1 MRREGIGPDLV
12 RQAHRLRGDLE
23 IVRKKLE
30 DSPEELMEHAF
41 PESDVGLRPRAIVG
55 EQDGLESSLV
65 SEFDTATQE
74 QRRRFL
80 EAGAR
85 AAERVATE
93 GPEITLEPA
102 EEIGLEAI
110 IRFTARPAILIKN
123 GDFDAP
129 PAPWQGLVE
138 HKQGILRTASSV
150 GRVEVQGLP
159 DVPYGGT
166 GFLVA
171 PDVVMTNCHVARIFC
186 ALSDGG
192 KWDFLGGV
200 TASVD
205 FVENPDADA
214 PLEFPVTEVIG
225 IHDRVDLALLRIDP
239 EKGSDGA
246 EPPEPLALAS
256 EEPEAPDDGT
266 SRRVLVLGYPA
277 PDSGRNDPTVMRQ
290 IFGEVYYVKRL
301 QPGELLDP
309 VGDDLIAGPPCS
321 QNTTLGDVIY
331 HDSSTLGGNSGS
343 CVVDLDSNQ
352 VLGLHYAGLY
362 TKYNQGVALWKLVDD
377 PLLTGAGA
385 NFD

>member
-1 MRREGIGPDLV
+1 MRREDIGPDLV
-12 RQAHRLRGDLE
+12 RQAQRLSGDLTA
-23 IVRKKLE
+23 VREKLAE
-30 DSPEELMEHAF
+30 NPDEVLAHAF
-41 PESDVGLRPRAIVG
+41 PESDVGLRPRAIIG
-55 EQDGLESSLV
+55 EQDGLDESLV
-65 SEFDTATQE
+65 SDFDEATQE

-85 AAERVATE
+85 AAERVAAN
-93 GPEITLEPA
+93 GDGVKLDPA

-123 GDFDAP
+123 GDFDDP
-129 PAPWQGLVE
+129 VVPWQDLME
-138 HKQGILRTASSV
+138 HKQGILNTAGSV
-150 GRVEVQGLP
+150 GRVQVQGLP

-186 ALSDGG
+186 ALSGNG

-205 FVENPDADA
+205 FVENPDAD
-214 PLEFPVTEVIG
+214 PPREFPVTEVIG
-225 IHDRVDLALLRIDP
+225 IHDRVDLAMLRIDP
-239 EKGSDGA
+239 ENGSDGA
-246 EPPEPLALAS
+246 EPPDPLPLAS
-256 EEPEAPDDGT
+256 EEPEELDGG
-266 SRRVLVLGYPA
+266 SNRRVLLLGYPA
-277 PDSGRNDPTVMRQ
+277 RDSGRNDPTVMRQ
-290 IFGEVYYVKRL
+290 IFGDIYDVKRL

-321 QNTTLGDVIY
+321 QNTVVDDVIY

-343 CVVDLDSNQ
+343 CVVDLESNQ
-352 VLGLHYAGLY
+352 VIGLHYAGLY
-362 TKYNQGVALWKLVDD
+362 TRFNQGIALWKLTDD